1 MSFIVRLFVDYE
13 ENTMS
18 AWVEQFFQ
26 ASSASNGDVI
36 RRAKSDVEQYSSLQE
51 VVDEAEK
58 HGFHVVETGDQIV
71 VLCHQGTLHIHS

>member
-1 MSFIVRLFVDYE
+1 
-13 ENTMS
+13 MS